1 MNTPP
6 SFIGF
11 VLGII
16 AIAIL
21 LYSERHLKS
30 TYLKCLWRSTLL
42 FCSLYVAILLVLAIN
57 AQYLS
62 FRLDSFDVNQNGSI
76 EWEEYT
82 EEYRTLR
89 DRLLRDP
96 DRNNAYF
103 NGAILS
109 SAMALI
115 ALALDLFATFFFQSK
130 TERIKL

>member
-1 MNTPP
+1 MNTP

-42 FCSLYVAILLVLAIN
+42 FCSLYVAILLVLVIN

-82 EEYRTLR
+82 EEYRTFR

-109 SAMALI
+109 SAMSLI
-115 ALALDLFATFFFQSK
+115 ALALDLFATFFQSK

>member
-1 MNTPP
+1 MNTP

-115 ALALDLFATFFFQSK
+115 ALALDLFATFFQSK

>member
-1 MNTPP
+1 MNTP

-109 SAMALI
+109 SEMALI
-115 ALALDLFATFFFQSK
+115 ALALDLFATFFQSK

>member
-1 MNTPP
+1 MNTP

-21 LYSERHLKS
+21 LYCGKHIKGV
-30 TYLKCLWRSTLL
+30 YIKCLWRSTLL
-42 FCSLYVAILLVLAIN
+42 FCSLYVAILLVLAVN

-62 FRLDSFDVNQNGSI
+62 FQLDNFDMNQNGSI

-82 EEYRTLR
+82 EDYRILR
-89 DRLLRDP
+89 DRLLQDP

-109 SAMALI
+109 SAMALM
-115 ALALDLFATFFFQSK
+115 ALALDLFATFFQSK
-130 TERIKL
+130 AERIKL